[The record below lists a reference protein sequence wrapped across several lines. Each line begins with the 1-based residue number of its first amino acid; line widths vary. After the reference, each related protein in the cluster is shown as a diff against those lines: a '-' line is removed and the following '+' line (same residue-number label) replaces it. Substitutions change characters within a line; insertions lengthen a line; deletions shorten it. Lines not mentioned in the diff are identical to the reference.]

1 VRFASCE
8 PLLGELDLRPWL
20 GSGLDWVIAG
30 GESGPRS
37 RPVHPAW
44 VRSLRDQCHE
54 SGVRF
59 FFKQWGE
66 YLPVPVEDDPGF
78 SGGRAFSNPKG
89 GRAAALI
96 QEAGGPFRP
105 GRQRPMRAGD
115 RNGLGVM
122 LDDDTIAVRL
132 GKGRAGRVLD
142 GRTWDEFPRP
152 GRAVP
157 EP

>member
-1 VRFASCE
+1 
-8 PLLGELDLRPWL
+8 
-20 GSGLDWVIAG
+20 
-30 GESGPRS
+30 
-37 RPVHPAW
+37 
-44 VRSLRDQCHE
+44 
-54 SGVRF
+54 
-59 FFKQWGE
+59 
-66 YLPVPVEDDPGF
+66 
-78 SGGRAFSNPKG
+78 
-89 GRAAALI
+89 
-96 QEAGGPFRP
+96 
-105 GRQRPMRAGD
+105 MRAGD